1 MKALIVSGNRARDQG
16 TRSPIELFWTAN
28 KNHEDILFCL
38 TLVVSVVFDFT
49 LGGLPAGILQRKNFW
64 KISEGN
70 NRVK

>member
-1 MKALIVSGNRARDQG
+1 MISS
-16 TRSPIELFWTAN
+16 TN

-38 TLVVSVVFDFT
+38 TVVVSVVFDFT
-49 LGGLPAGILQRKNFW
+49 LGRLPAGILQRKNFW